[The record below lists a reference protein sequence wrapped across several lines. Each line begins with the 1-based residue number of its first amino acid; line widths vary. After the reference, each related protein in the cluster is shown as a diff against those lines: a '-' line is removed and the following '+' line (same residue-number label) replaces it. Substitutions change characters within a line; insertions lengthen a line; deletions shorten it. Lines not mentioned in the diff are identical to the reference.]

1 MNADTFIIICVFI
14 IGGYIVLG
22 LLLSGI
28 IGSFTNMDLED
39 CIFATMLFWPIV
51 LLIGAIFQ
59 LIHFVKAMFK
69 GEY

>member
-1 MNADTFIIICVFI
+1 MSTDTFIIICIFI
-14 IGGYIVLG
+14 IGGYIILG
-22 LLLSGI
+22 LLLSGV
-28 IGSFTNMDLED
+28 IGSFTDIDLED
-39 CIFATMLFWPIV
+39 YIFATMLFWPIV

>member
-1 MNADTFIIICVFI
+1 MSTDTFIIICIFI
-14 IGGYIVLG
+14 VGGYIILG
-22 LLLSGI
+22 LLLSGV
-28 IGSFTNMDLED
+28 IGSFTDIDLED
-39 CIFATMLFWPIV
+39 YIFATMLFWPIV

>member
-1 MNADTFIIICVFI
+1 MSADTFIIICIFI
-14 IGGYIVLG
+14 IGGYIILG
-22 LLLSGI
+22 LLLSGV

-39 CIFATMLFWPIV
+39 YIFATMLFWPIV

-69 GEY
+69 GDY